1 MTGGGITIDSMAD
14 LTRSITTNQL
24 TIRTANSAG
33 NIVDQVVEY
42 PVVTRGLD
50 GGLDLTGGATVTF
63 DSNVTTDLDTGTGTI
78 HFTNYDFDTL
88 VWPQRKRTHGRTLHR
103 TNHRGMAPRAVNV
116 DFSKATPA
124 ELTALQLLRQ
134 LVGQDEFRRYLRY
147 GFVTV
152 QGCSGLRYQV
162 RRGRHVVDVWN
173 GRRRVDGICVW
184 LKGSFPPTDEVIT
197 RMLMAERDELEL
209 WKRGNSRAGR
219 DVTLADLQ
227 RLCCGGRKVA
237 A

>member
-14 LTRSITTNQL
+14 LIGAVTTNQL

-50 GGLDLTGGATVTF
+50 LTGGATVTF
-63 DSNVTTDLDTGTGTI
+63 DSNVTTNLDPGTGTI
-78 HFTNYDFDTL
+78 HVNYDDFDSL
-88 VWPQRKRTHGRTLHR
+88 VWPRRARTRGRTLHR
-103 TNHRGMAPRAVNV
+103 QNHRGMQPRAVTV

-134 LVGQDEFRRYLRY
+134 LVGQDEFRRYLKY

-173 GRRRVDGICVW
+173 GRQRVDGICVW

-209 WKRGNSRAGR
+209 WRRGNSRAGR
-219 DVTLADLQ
+219 DVTLADLE
-227 RLCCGGRKVA
+227 RLCGRRVA